1 MNIKSNNLS
10 RRILILFVLIILN
23 AVNVNLFAQ
32 TESNEPSA
40 STKKQDKSP
49 TNLEHKWTITLNGS
63 STLMWN
69 ELTEEYGEPL
79 SKYFREGQHGW
90 AGGLMVTRKFGRA
103 FNANLQYMGGFFQ
116 GHKDTWANGTAA
128 DVGFKSTFHDINL
141 NLEFDIL
148 NFFNKKDRR
157 FFAPFIMGGVGY
169 GFSNSTASVYS
180 TGAEIASA
188 KTSYFE
194 IPWGFGLRSDI
205 TDNISLRFE
214 YSIHSVM
221 NDLADGYKSASSTKN
236 DIFTFA
242 TVGVSYKIH
251 QKKKKKKME
260 LEIEEPQPMDDDS
273 AIAAVEVVKP
283 VFKLS
288 ITSNTPTYMYP
299 NDTTNIIININK
311 GDINGEAKIQQSLP
325 DGFIVI
331 AKENDGAEFNF
342 ENQIIT
348 YNWNELP
355 SKNDISI
362 QYQLISNGVEEKS
375 QNISGVLFYT
385 QDSIDKI
392 QQFNKTISIIQ
403 DSPAVDTDITP
414 KDTVIAAAVVAQP
427 KGDIIY
433 RVQVYAVYG
442 GTTSAKL
449 LEKRLK
455 LKYEVKQSYDG
466 KYAKYTSGEFN
477 TYDEANAYKKELRG
491 STVKGAFVVGYYEGE
506 RESNIKD
513 AIALEKGTPVA
524 AVATPVATKGIEYR
538 IQILATK
545 KNLSDKQVRSIT
557 GAVKSFNKVQHNS
570 LYKYEI
576 GHYKSYSEA
585 KTVLKEVRK
594 NVSDAYIV
602 KYTDGVRK

>member
-1 MNIKSNNLS
+1 MTKKTLNLS
-10 RRILILFVLIILN
+10 RRLLILFILIILN
-23 AVNVNLFAQ
+23 VVNANLFAQ
-32 TESNEPSA
+32 TES
-40 STKKQDKSP
+40 TKKNEQAPKIGD
-49 TNLEHKWTITLNGS
+49 HKWTITLNGA

-90 AGGLMVTRKFGRA
+90 AGGLMLTRKFGRA
-103 FNANLQYMGGFFQ
+103 FNVNLQYMGGFFQ
-116 GHKDTWANGTAA
+116 GHKDTWSDGTAA
-128 DVGFKSTFHDINL
+128 DVGFKSNFHDINL

-169 GFSNSTASVYS
+169 GFSNSKASVYS
-180 TGAEIASA
+180 TGTEIASA
-188 KTSYFE
+188 KTSYLE

-221 NDLADGYKSASSTKN
+221 NDLADGYKAISSTEN

-242 TVGVSYKIH
+242 TIGVSYKIR
-251 QKKKKKKME
+251 QKVKKKKME
-260 LEIEEPQPMDDDS
+260 LEIEEQSMGDDS
-273 AIAAVEVVKP
+273 AIAAIEVAKP
-283 VFKLS
+283 VFKLT
-288 ITSNTPTYMYP
+288 ITSNTPTSMYP
-299 NDTTNIIININK
+299 NDTTDIVININK
-311 GDINGEAKIQQSLP
+311 GDIDGEAKIQQSLP

-342 ENQIIT
+342 ENQILT

-355 SKNDISI
+355 SKNNISI
-362 QYQLISNGVEEKS
+362 HYQLISNAVEEKP
-375 QNISGVLFYT
+375 QNITGVLFYN
-385 QDSIDKI
+385 QDDSDKI
-392 QQFNKTISIIQ
+392 KQFNKTINIVQ
-403 DSPAVDTDITP
+403 ASPAVVTETEL
-414 KDTVIAAAVVAQP
+414 KDSETAVAVAVKP
-427 KGDIIY
+427 KGNVIY

-442 GTTSAKL
+442 GTTSSRL

-466 KYAKYTSGEFN
+466 KYAKYTSGEFS
-477 TYDEANAYKKELRG
+477 TYEEAYEYKQQLRN
-491 STVKGAFVVGYYEGE
+491 STVRGAFVVGYYDGE
-506 RESNIKD
+506 RKKDIKEV
-513 AIALEKGTPVA
+513 IALEKGTTVA
-524 AVATPVATKGIEYR
+524 AVVNPVAKAGIEYR

-545 KNLSDKQVRSIT
+545 RDLSINDVRRIT
-557 GAVKSFNKVQHNS
+557 GTTKSFNKVQHNS

-576 GHYKSYSEA
+576 GHYKLYSEA
-585 KTVLKEVRK
+585 KAVLKEVRK

>member
-1 MNIKSNNLS
+1 MTKYTPNLYQ
-10 RRILILFVLIILN
+10 RILILFVLILMN
-23 AVNVNLFAQ
+23 AVNTNLFAQ
-32 TESNEPSA
+32 TES
-40 STKKQDKSP
+40 TKKQEESP
-49 TNLEHKWTITLNGS
+49 KNTEHKWTITLNGA

-69 ELTEEYGEPL
+69 ELTQEYGEPL

-90 AGGLMVTRKFGRA
+90 AGGLMVTRKFGKS

-116 GHKDTWANGTAA
+116 GHKDTWSNGTAA
-128 DVGFKSTFHDINL
+128 DVGFHTKFHNFNL
-141 NLEFDIL
+141 NVEFDIL
-148 NFFNKKDRR
+148 NFFNNKERR
-157 FFAPFIMGGVGY
+157 LFAPFVMAGLGY
-169 GFSNSTASVYS
+169 GLSNSTASVYS

-194 IPWGFGLRSDI
+194 FPWGFGLRSDI

-214 YSIHSVM
+214 YSIHSAF
-221 NDLADGYKSASSTKN
+221 NDLADGYQSPSSTEN
-236 DIFTFA
+236 DIFTF
-242 TVGVSYKIH
+242 TTIGVSYKIH
-251 QKKKKKKME
+251 QKKKKKRME
-260 LEIEEPQPMDDDS
+260 LEIEEPQTMEEDS
-273 AIAAVEVVKP
+273 AIAVVEVVKP
-283 VFKLS
+283 AFKLS

-299 NDTTNIIININK
+299 NDTTDIVIKINK
-311 GDINGEAKIQQSLP
+311 NDIKGEAKIQQSLP

-342 ENQIIT
+342 ENQILT
-348 YNWNELP
+348 YNWDELP
-355 SKNDISI
+355 SKNDVSI
-362 QYQLISNGVEEKS
+362 HYQLISNAVEEKP

-403 DSPAVDTDITP
+403 ASPAVVTDTMP
-414 KDTVIAAAVVAQP
+414 KETVVAAVAVVEKP
-427 KGDIIY
+427 KGKLRY

-449 LEKRLK
+449 IKKRLK
-455 LKYEVKQSYDG
+455 LKHEVKQSYDG

-477 TYDEANAYKKELRG
+477 TYNEANAYKKELRG
-491 STVKGAFVVGYYEGE
+491 STVPGAFVVGYYDGE
-506 RESNIKD
+506 REHNIKD
-513 AIALEKGTPVA
+513 AIALEKGTTVA
-524 AVATPVATKGIEYR
+524 AVVAPVATKGIEYR

-557 GAVKSFNKVQHNS
+557 GTVKSFNKVQHNS

-576 GHYKSYSEA
+576 GNYKSYSEA
-585 KTVLKEVRK
+585 KAALKEVRK

-602 KYTDGVRK
+602 KYRDGVRK